1 MKLFI
6 LSKSVE
12 IGADKYVDLL
22 EMLLGFRQIV
32 LPPTVK
38 NYLKTKFEGRTKQE
52 LEVIETDSFNTI
64 QELINSGAVIPY
76 LSEEDCIAE
85 MEKYTHWAIS
95 EKCKYQSLE
104 MPDLAAV
111 YERLNTKRGAN
122 NSYFLNILDL
132 LALIPKG
139 CIPQNFVVWVDNRN
153 YGNICVAYSEFN
165 KQYKYLAIFK

>member
-22 EMLLGFRQIV
+22 EMLLTFRQIV
-32 LPPTVK
+32 LPPSVK

-52 LEVIETDSFNTI
+52 LELIENDSFNAI
-64 QELINSGAVIPY
+64 QELIQAGAVIPY
-76 LSEEDCIAE
+76 LTEAECIAE

-95 EKCKYQSLE
+95 EKCKEQSVK

-111 YERLNTKRGAN
+111 YERLNTKRGDN
-122 NSYFLNILDL
+122 NARFLNIGDL
-132 LALIPKG
+132 IALIPKA
-139 CIPQNFVVWVDNRN
+139 CIPHNFVVWVNARN